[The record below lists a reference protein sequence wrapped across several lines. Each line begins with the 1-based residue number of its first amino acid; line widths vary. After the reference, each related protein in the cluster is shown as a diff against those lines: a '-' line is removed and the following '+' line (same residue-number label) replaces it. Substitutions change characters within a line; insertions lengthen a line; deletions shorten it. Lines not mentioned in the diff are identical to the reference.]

1 VAEFHRLR
9 VSEVVAE
16 TADAVSLTLRVPPE
30 LSSRYAYRPGQFL
43 TLRIPGPDG
52 GGLARCYSLSSS
64 PHDGTDLTVTVKR
77 VAEGRGSNWLCD
89 QVEVGVELDTLPPA
103 GTFTPRSVDHDLLLV
118 AAGSGITPV
127 MSILRAVLAGGRGRL
142 ALLYAN
148 RDERSVIFADELREL
163 SSAHPDRLVVL
174 HWLESL
180 QGLPTRAALAAVA
193 RPFADREVFLCG
205 PTPFM
210 DAMTHALR
218 DLEVPR
224 KRLHIERF
232 VSLTEDPFEG
242 LAPGTAEVFE
252 GLAPGSSSSAEEPE
266 PPDGASGVDSS
277 VEVELDGEHHT
288 FRWPAGTLLLDLLRE
303 RGLDAPFSCRE
314 GACSACAC
322 RVTAG
327 EVKMRRNEVLDQTD
341 LDEGYV
347 LACQALPITDSVSV
361 SYD

>member
-1 VAEFHRLR
+1 MADFHRLR
-9 VSEVVAE
+9 VSEVTAE
-16 TADAVSLTLRVPPE
+16 TVDAVSLTLDVPPE
-30 LSSRYAYRPGQFL
+30 LAPHYAYRPGQFL
-43 TLRIPGPDG
+43 TLRIPTADG
-52 GGLARCYSLSSS
+52 SALARCYSLSSS
-64 PHDGTDLTVTVKR
+64 PHAGADLTVTVKR
-77 VAEGRGSNWLCD
+77 VADGRGSNWLCD
-89 QVEVGVELDTLPPA
+89 EVEVGAELDTLPPA
-103 GTFTPRSVDHDLLLV
+103 GTFTPRSLDADLLLV

-127 MSILRAVLAGGRGRL
+127 MSILRAALAAGRGRL
-142 ALLYAN
+142 TLLYAN

-163 SSAHPDRLVVL
+163 VAAYPARLVVL

-180 QGLPTRAALAAVA
+180 QGLPGRGALAALAAPHA
-193 RPFADREVFLCG
+193 EREVFLCG

-218 DLEVPR
+218 DLGVPR

-232 VSLTEDPFEG
+232 VSLTEDPFARLSAGSEG
-242 LAPGTAEVFE
+242 PAESPVD
-252 GLAPGSSSSAEEPE
+252 GSPAAAG
-266 PPDGASGVDSS
+266 DVDSS
-277 VEVELDGEHHT
+277 VQVELDGERHT

-322 RVTAG
+322 RITSG

-347 LACQALPITDSVSV
+347 LACQALPITESVSV
-361 SYD
+361 SYDE